1 MPSGAN
7 KKSSGAGGGKG
18 KKQQDNKKQPLA
30 NNQKDDKVKEPADED
45 INSGFG
51 DYMRSSQGWSE
62 NWLIK
67 FEQIHRIRF
76 PSLPSSTAAEM
87 MKLFVIANTLVVFLT
102 MAWPQMKHSYEI
114 IQSMIYGDEDG
125 EL

>member
-45 INSGFG
+45 INSGFA
-51 DYMRSSQGWSE
+51 DYMRSPQGLSE
-62 NWLIK
+62 N
-67 FEQIHRIRF
+67 
-76 PSLPSSTAAEM
+76 
-87 MKLFVIANTLVVFLT
+87 
-102 MAWPQMKHSYEI
+102 
-114 IQSMIYGDEDG
+114 
-125 EL
+125 